1 MHWTQAIDLNELRR
15 RWELTPNGD
24 FIVKESFHKPKI
36 GRKVRGSIDRD
47 GYIKVAFDEHN
58 IAAHRLAWFYVYGE
72 CPSMLDHINGN
83 RQDNRIENLRPADYY
98 VNNGNRQKHRD
109 GIPPGVNYHSRDKK
123 WYVQVYRNKRYK
135 YVGRYETLEEAIA
148 VRRSIP

>member
-1 MHWTQAIDLNELRR
+1 MHWTQTINLNELRR
-15 RWELTPNGD
+15 RWELTPNGE

-36 GRKVRGSIDRD
+36 GRKVRGNIDKD
-47 GYIKVAFDEHN
+47 GYIRVVFAERL
-58 IAAHRLAWFYVYGE
+58 IAVHRLAWFYVHGD
-72 CPSMLDHINGN
+72 CPPMLDHINGN

-148 VRRSIP
+148 VRQSIT